1 MQINCGA
8 GQTTNNLNRKQ
19 IRSYSRFPFQA
30 CLLRLFFSKL
40 LQELPLVALV
50 QHKKINLSCT
60 RLSITIAAKAC
71 QEENQ
76 L

>member
-50 QHKKINLSCT
+50 QHKKNQPELH
-60 RLSITIAAKAC
+60 KAFHY
-71 QEENQ
+71 NRG
-76 L
+76 